1 MKRKTLGLDIRKNT
15 VSAVLLN
22 SGIKSVQ
29 IEAYDIVSISAQKES
44 ENTLAAALETI
55 VEKIDITGC
64 DCVASFPANQA
75 LYRNIRVPFTNK
87 KKIIQILPYELE
99 PTLPFPVENLV
110 IDFHTINISE
120 NADHTDLIAAG
131 IKKSVLENYI
141 DTLASFK
148 IKPEI
153 ITISGY
159 YPALCL
165 AKLAHVPEKWLFAD
179 IEVDKATVFAIAS
192 KRIFLIR
199 SFPIPSNPVSAVK
212 SLGTNIQQ
220 TTAAFSELFN
230 TDFIPE
236 EIRVTGPG
244 IIELNFEKELSDLLE
259 VPVNPIELFR
269 EIDTGIENY
278 AASSFNCAKLDN
290 ALALALNE
298 DKGIDRLNF
307 HKGRFAVNEFLTR
320 HKSSLVKT
328 GILAGV
334 VLALAL
340 LNFILDFYFINKKI
354 NHLNH
359 QITDIFKTTFPEV
372 TKIVDPLQQMKVKI
386 KEAKKSAFFPSE
398 TTKYIRSIDVLNEMS
413 KRIPD
418 KVDVDFTRLVISHE
432 NVMVSGIT
440 DTFNSA
446 DEIKRQI
453 EESELFQK
461 AIITST
467 SKEKSGNRIR
477 FKLKVVL

>member
-1 MKRKTLGLDIRKNT
+1 MNRKILGLDIRKNT

-22 SGIKSVQ
+22 SGTKSARL
-29 IEAYDIVSISAQKES
+29 EAYEVVSMSDQKES
-44 ENTLAAALETI
+44 ENTLAAALEI
-55 VEKIDITGC
+55 MVEKVDMSGC
-64 DCVASFPANQA
+64 VCVASFPANQA

-87 KKIIQILPYELE
+87 KKIVQILPYELE
-99 PTLPFPVENLV
+99 PTLPFPVENLT

-131 IKKSVLENYI
+131 IEKSILKNYI

-159 YPALCL
+159 YPVLCL
-165 AKLAHVPEKWLFAD
+165 ANSARVPEKWLFAD
-179 IEVDKATVFAIAS
+179 IEVDKATVFAVSS
-192 KRIFLIR
+192 KRICLIR
-199 SFPIPSNPVSAVK
+199 SFPIPSNPAFAIK

-244 IIELNFEKELSDLLE
+244 IIKLNFEKELSDLLK
-259 VPVNPIELFR
+259 VPVIPIELFR

-278 AASSFNCAKLDN
+278 AASSFNSAMFDN

-307 HKGRFAVNEFLTR
+307 HKDRLAVNEFLTR

-340 LNFILDFYFINKKI
+340 LNFLLNFYFINKKI

-359 QITDIFKTTFPEV
+359 QITDIFKTTFPDV

-386 KEAKKSAFFPSE
+386 KEARKSAFLPSE

-432 NVMVSGIT
+432 NVTVSGIT

-446 DEIKRQI
+446 DEIKSRI
-453 EESELFQK
+453 EESELFK
-461 AIITST
+461 KVIITST
-467 SKEKSGNRIR
+467 SKEKSGSRIL